1 MTDSVSL
8 MGYWIPYLSSTLVQG
23 FPPPKNFIPGLQA
36 AGLNVDFVNL
46 YDIKQKYGGNEIK
59 RGLVIAQSDK
69 IILSYWDYIYNRD
82 LDTIFSDPKKKI
94 IFMINW
100 NEEPRTFDQKMQ
112 ILKNSK
118 YVTLSQD
125 HFRQT
130 WLDELKEAA
139 DPYKDRMVVWRFPCS
154 TANTQLDKKKC
165 REIIGQKTDYSAMVW
180 GYYGSGKGHLELL
193 EWAIPLTGTTIL
205 FCGTPA
211 SPEAGEELR
220 NFAFK
225 TGIQSRVLFS
235 KPLITDEESDVWF
248 SAADVNV
255 VTYWNK
261 IGESSLA
268 VCLGHKKAVVTSNL
282 HCFPEYEKLGAV
294 VMSDRDHFKE
304 KMVNLLINPGERAL
318 QEAKA
323 TAYANQF
330 NWMSTGLQ
338 FKKLVESM

>member
-1 MTDSVSL
+1 MGESVTV

-59 RGLVIAQSDK
+59 RGLAMAQSDK

-82 LDTIFSDPKKKI
+82 LNSIFSNPKKKF

-100 NEEPRTFDQKMQ
+100 NEEPKTFDQKMQ
-112 ILKNSK
+112 ILQNSK

-125 HFRQT
+125 HFRQQ
-130 WLDELKEAA
+130 WIDELGDAGKSFH
-139 DPYKDRMVVWRFPCS
+139 DNMIVWRFPCS
-154 TANTQLDKKKC
+154 IANPNLDKKKC
-165 REIIGQKTDYSAMVW
+165 REIIGQETDYSIIVW

-220 NFAFK
+220 NFAFR

-248 SAADVNV
+248 CAADIGV

-268 VCLGHKKAVVTSNL
+268 VQIGHKKAIVTSDL

-294 VMSDRDHFKE
+294 VMADHDHFKE
-304 KMVNLLINPGERAL
+304 KMVNLLIQPGERAL

-330 NWMSTGLQ
+330 NWMSTGLY
-338 FKKLVESM
+338 FKKLVQSM